1 MFIRYIFFLFLI
13 SCQFEK
19 SLEKEI
25 KVFDAQLFLKLT
37 PTYRAKIINEEFI
50 NSENPVSRPFF
61 TAQPILEFDSLG
73 NDGKSTKTFCLIYR
87 IPTSKGFGGWIRLI
101 ENSCGKKEPE
111 YITNISSI
119 NKLFI
124 LLSSN
129 PVIRGDE
136 KTKPFTLTLKFEKD
150 KKNYKIEIPLLNLS
164 KEEIFL
170 KDSKKLRPTSV
181 STLRFSNGILP
192 TFVPGVIFF
201 PLGNENQGGKK
212 IQMIGE
218 ILDNYASGTSKICH
232 RVNENCESVGDYLCD
247 QCKFGWFETVPTKC
261 SLTGDKFCGI
271 DRCGEKGFPACF
283 RGYKYGLNQTVWG
296 CNPENKAAFCQKD
309 LNLICDPQGILIC
322 D

>member
-1 MFIRYIFFLFLI
+1 MVIRYIIFLFFI
-13 SCQFEK
+13 SCHFEK

-25 KVFDAQLFLKLT
+25 KLFEGHLFLKLA
-37 PTYRAKIINEEFI
+37 PTYRTKIINEEFI
-50 NSENPVSRPFF
+50 NSENPISRPFF

-73 NDGKSTKTFCLIYR
+73 DDGKSIKTYCLIFR

-101 ENSCGKKEPE
+101 DNPCGKKGPE
-111 YITNISSI
+111 FITNLSGV

-124 LLSSN
+124 WISSSS
-129 PVIRGDE
+129 IQRGNE
-136 KTKPFTLTLKFEKD
+136 KIKPFTLTFIFEKD
-150 KKNYKIEIPLLNLS
+150 RKKYKIEIPLLNLS

-170 KDSKKLRPTSV
+170 KDSKKIRPSSV

-192 TFVPGVIFF
+192 TLVPGVIFF
-201 PLGNENQGGKK
+201 PLENENQGGKK
-212 IQMIGE
+212 TKMIGE
-218 ILDNYASGTSKICH
+218 IFDNYASGTSKICH
-232 RVNENCESVGDYLCD
+232 RVNENCETVGDYLCD

-271 DRCGEKGFPACF
+271 DRCGEKGYPACF
-283 RGYKYGLNQTVWG
+283 RGHKFGFKQTVSG
-296 CNPENKAAFCQKD
+296 CNPENKSAFCLKD